1 MARAGGPGG
10 PARGRRAPAGG
21 APDEEETTG
30 AFRRSRGKVSARFTA
45 SQAVILRSLV
55 SQVAELMG
63 DVTEPGPADPGPADP
78 GTVGPAGQGPARR
91 EEPEASL
98 EEMVAM
104 LGAAGPISPPDD
116 PVLAR
121 LLPDAYRDDPEAAGE
136 FRRYTEQGL
145 RSGKVAA
152 AQTVLATLPAK
163 GGQVRLGPE
172 DAQAWLRAIN
182 DVRLAIGTLLGI
194 TEDYEDELEQA
205 SWADPRSAY
214 LEVYHWLGYV
224 QDSLVRALW

>member
-1 MARAGGPGG
+1 M
-10 PARGRRAPAGG
+10 
-21 APDEEETTG
+21 
-30 AFRRSRGKVSARFTA
+30 
-45 SQAVILRSLV
+45 ILRNLV

-63 DVTEPGPADPGPADP
+63 TAADPTAPDP
-78 GTVGPAGQGPARR
+78 TTPVSPAGQGTAGPGEPAL
-91 EEPEASL
+91 SL
-98 EEMVAM
+98 EELAAAI
-104 LGAAGPISPPDD
+104 GATGPTSPPED

-152 AQTVLATLPAK
+152 AQTVLDTLPA
-163 GGQVRLGPE
+163 GGGHVRLRPE
-172 DAQAWLRAIN
+172 DAQAWLRALN
-182 DVRLAIGTLLGI
+182 DVRLAIGTVLGI
-194 TEDYEDELEQA
+194 TEDYEEEMEGA

>member
-1 MARAGGPGG
+1 MSG
-10 PARGRRAPAGG
+10 APAGG

-30 AFRRSRGKVSARFTA
+30 AFRRSRGRVSARFTA
-45 SQAVILRSLV
+45 AQAVILRNLV

-63 DVTEPGPADPGPADP
+63 AGADPGAAGPAA
-78 GTVGPAGQGPARR
+78 GSPAGQGAAGPGEPAL
-91 EEPEASL
+91 SL
-98 EEMVAM
+98 EELAAAI
-104 LGAAGPISPPDD
+104 GAAGPTSPPED

-152 AQTVLATLPAK
+152 AQTVLDTLPA
-163 GGQVRLGPE
+163 GGGHVRLRPD
-172 DAQAWLRAIN
+172 DAQAWLRALN
-182 DVRLAIGTLLGI
+182 DVRLAIGTVLGI
-194 TEDYEDELEQA
+194 TEDYEDEMEAA

>member
-1 MARAGGPGG
+1 MAAPRM
-10 PARGRRAPAGG
+10 RRRP
-21 APDEEETTG
+21 TG
-30 AFRRSRGKVSARFTA
+30 AFRRSRGRVSARFTA
-45 SQAVILRSLV
+45 SQALILRNLV

-63 DVTEPGPADPGPADP
+63 DVTDPGPAVP
-78 GTVGPAGQGPARR
+78 GTTGPPAGPARP

-98 EEMVAM
+98 EELAAL
-104 LGAAGPISPPDD
+104 LGTAGPTSPPDD

-121 LLPDAYRDDPEAAGE
+121 LLPDGYRDDPEAAGE
-136 FRRYTEQGL
+136 FRRYTEQDL

-172 DAQAWLRAIN
+172 DAQAWLRALN

>member
-1 MARAGGPGG
+1 MSG
-10 PARGRRAPAGG
+10 APAGG

-30 AFRRSRGKVSARFTA
+30 AFRRSRGRVSARFTA
-45 SQAVILRSLV
+45 AQAVILRNLV

-63 DVTEPGPADPGPADP
+63 TAADPGAADP
-78 GTVGPAGQGPARR
+78 AAPGSPAGPGEPALSI
-91 EEPEASL
+91 EELA
-98 EEMVAM
+98 AAI
-104 LGAAGPISPPDD
+104 GAAGPTSPPED

-152 AQTVLATLPAK
+152 AQTVLDTLPA
-163 GGQVRLGPE
+163 GGGHVRLGPE
-172 DAQAWLRAIN
+172 DAQAWLRALN
-182 DVRLAIGTLLGI
+182 DVRLAIGTVLGI
-194 TEDYEDELEQA
+194 TEDYEDEMEAA

>member
-1 MARAGGPGG
+1 VSG
-10 PARGRRAPAGG
+10 APAGG

-30 AFRRSRGKVSARFTA
+30 AFRRSRGRVSARFTA
-45 SQAVILRSLV
+45 AQAVMLRNLV

-63 DVTEPGPADPGPADP
+63 TAAEPGAADPAVP
-78 GTVGPAGQGPARR
+78 GSPPGQGPAGPGKPALSI
-91 EEPEASL
+91 EELA
-98 EEMVAM
+98 AAI
-104 LGAAGPISPPDD
+104 GATGPTSPPED

-136 FRRYTEQGL
+136 FRRYTEQDL

-152 AQTVLATLPAK
+152 AQTVLDTLPA
-163 GGQVRLGPE
+163 GGGRVRLRPE
-172 DAQAWLRAIN
+172 DAQAWLRALN
-182 DVRLAIGTLLGI
+182 DVRLAIGTVLGI
-194 TEDYEDELEQA
+194 TEDYENEMEAA